1 MAETFAAITPKIH
14 RVTADKLTW
23 GYLEEH
29 KVHGSSS
36 RCFIVLLLKK
46 AKPLNQCIQ
55 GQDRLIHLSITASTT
70 HFFLFSSNVLVLDK
84 ETNYVFHIS
93 KP

>member
-1 MAETFAAITPKIH
+1 MGETFAAITPKIH

-23 GYLEEH
+23 CYLEEH

-46 AKPLNQCIQ
+46 AKPLSQCIQ